1 MPQLTVISGPN
12 GSGKTSVIGQLD
24 YEGRENL
31 LDPDAIAR
39 RMNPEDIQRAA
50 VSAGREVIRRTKE
63 YLDAGVSF
71 AIETTLSSS
80 SIIETMRAARER
92 GFIVYL
98 IYVCLDTPDLNI
110 QRVGERVSRGG
121 HDVPPADVR
130 RRYERSVMNLGAALA
145 IAHEAR
151 VYDNSRE
158 QPRKVLEAR
167 NGSIVWRS
175 ADQPAWVI
183 ASGFLN

>member
-12 GSGKTSVIGQLD
+12 GSGKTSVVGQLD

-39 RMNPEDIQRAA
+39 RMNPENIQRAA
-50 VSAGREVIRRTKE
+50 VAAGREVIRRTRE

-80 SIIETMRAARER
+80 SILDTMRAARER
-92 GFIVYL
+92 GFTVYL
-98 IYVCLDTPDLNI
+98 IYVCLDTPERNV

-121 HDVPPADVR
+121 HDVPPVDVR
-130 RRYERSVMNLGAALA
+130 RRYERSLMNLGPAVK
-145 IAHEAR
+145 IADEAR
-151 VYDNSRE
+151 VYDNSGE
-158 QPRKVLEAR
+158 HPRKVLEACH
-167 NGSIVWRS
+167 GEIVWRDD
-175 ADQPAWVI
+175 DQPTWVV
-183 ASGFLN
+183 ASGLLN